1 MFNYENCQNMPNPKN
16 SNNYETSINKNREIL
31 SMINEHKKK
40 LNEIRNKDIDDF
52 IENKKYIKANSL
64 SFENIKTNKEKSAF
78 DKTVV
83 DDSIRVAK
91 EFLKYNKEKTSR
103 IFNDIDSNLNI
114 NINNQNN
121 SKKEYNYNYSNNLP
135 QNFNYINYNC
145 KTHKDF
151 HTNLNNAEILYNH
164 NSNNNYLP
172 LNVSEVKKIQIPNL
186 IYGNEYNI
194 NEKVNY
200 ILKNKNYNNEDNT
213 LAYSNIIL
221 KHKLDY
227 AEEKI
232 NSLESNIDILTK
244 ENYNLRQYIIQL
256 ENNNINCI
264 NNNNKGIEKDLM
276 EEENNSVSKVDD
288 IILNKE
294 KIMFS
299 INNFIKK
306 MYGLLQNFGKEQN
319 FESLKFEQ
327 YNELQQHLK
336 NIENII
342 NDLFIQNIKKVNYSL
357 NSLNG
362 NSISDIISTIEY
374 TKKGK
379 KKPKIHKI
387 IKKLESK
394 SANKLKKRNKTKNN
408 LYNFENNSN
417 KNGNNHFNNVIG
429 YY

>member
-16 SNNYETSINKNREIL
+16 SNNYESSINKNREIL

-78 DKTVV
+78 DKTGV

-103 IFNDIDSNLNI
+103 IFNNIDSNLNI

-135 QNFNYINYNC
+135 QNFNYINNNC

-151 HTNLNNAEILYNH
+151 YTNLNNAEILYNH

-194 NEKVNY
+194 NEKVNH

-227 AEEKI
+227 TEEKI

-256 ENNNINCI
+256 ENNNINCF
-264 NNNNKGIEKDLM
+264 NNNNKGIEKDLK

-327 YNELQQHLK
+327 YNELQEHLK